1 MKIFVLAKQVP
12 DPEKFPIGSFKADYR
27 LSRDSFPKTV
37 NPVDKNALELALT
50 FTSSDNVEVLTVGPE
65 SAKDAIRD
73 LLSIGAG
80 SASMVCD
87 GSLTGADLLS
97 TASALSGLVKY
108 RGDFDLI
115 LCAKQSTDAG
125 NASLPAMVAEMM
137 GIPCVCGAEK
147 VELDGDDVIAHVP
160 SDDGIKVWRVKLPAL
175 ISVTKNINTPRLPSL
190 RGMTKAMQ
198 VNINTYNLA
207 QLGVL
212 LPDIRMTSA
221 NIIQVHH
228 LSKEIKTVIIEGE
241 TPQVSTKALLDA
253 LKERG
258 VLA

>member
-12 DPEKFPIGSFKADYR
+12 DPEKFPIGTFTTDYR

-50 FTSSDNVEVLTVGPE
+50 LTSGDNIEVLTVGPE
-65 SAKDAIRD
+65 CAKDAIRE

-80 SASMVCD
+80 DASMVSD

-97 TASALSGLVKY
+97 TATALSGLIKY

-125 NASLPAMVAEMM
+125 NASLPAMVAEIM
-137 GIPCVCGAEK
+137 GIPCVLGAEK
-147 VELDGDDVIAHVP
+147 VEMDGDEVLAHTP
-160 SDDGIKVWRVKLPAL
+160 TDEGIKVWRVKLPAL

-198 VNINTYNLA
+198 VNINAYNLA

-221 NIIQVHH
+221 NIIQVQH
-228 LSKEIKTVIIEGE
+228 LSKEIKTVVIEGE
-241 TPQVSTKALLDA
+241 TPQVSAKALLDA

>member
-12 DPEKFPIGSFKADYR
+12 DPEKFPIGSFTTDCR
-27 LSRDSFPKTV
+27 LARDSFPKTV

-50 FTSSDNVEVLTVGPE
+50 LTQSDNVEVLTVGPE
-65 SAKDAIRD
+65 SAKDALRE
-73 LLSIGAG
+73 LLSIGAAE
-80 SASMVCD
+80 ASMVTD

-97 TASALSGLVKY
+97 TATALSGLIKY
-108 RGDFDLI
+108 RGDYGLI

-137 GIPCVCGAEK
+137 GIPCVIGAEK
-147 VELDGDDVIAHVP
+147 VEMNGDDVLAYVP
-160 SDDGIKVWRVKLPAL
+160 SDDGLRIWRVKLPAL

-198 VNINTYNLA
+198 VNINTYNLS
-207 QLGVL
+207 QLTVF

-221 NIIQVHH
+221 NIIQTQH
-228 LSKEIKTVIIEGE
+228 LSKEVKTVIIEGE
-241 TPQVSTKALLDA
+241 TPQVSAKTLLDT

>member
-1 MKIFVLAKQVP
+1 MKIFVLTKQVP
-12 DPEKFPIGSFKADYR
+12 DPEKFPIGTFTTDYR
-27 LSRDSFPKTV
+27 LARDSFPKTV

-50 FTSSDNVEVLTVGPE
+50 LTSSENVEALTVGPE
-65 SAKDAIRD
+65 SAKDALRE
-73 LLSIGAG
+73 LLSMGAG
-80 SASMVCD
+80 EASMVSD

-97 TASALSGLVKY
+97 TATALAGLIKY

-125 NASLPAMVAEMM
+125 NASLPAIVAEIM
-137 GIPCVCGAEK
+137 GIPCVLGAEK
-147 VELDGDDVIAHVP
+147 VEFDGDDVIAHVP
-160 SDDGIKVWRVKLPAL
+160 CDDCLKVWRVKLPAL

-198 VNINTYNLA
+198 VAISSYNLA

-221 NIIQVHH
+221 NIIQVQH
-228 LSKEIKTVIIEGE
+228 LSKEVKTVVIEGE
-241 TPQVSTKALLDA
+241 TPQVSAKALLDA